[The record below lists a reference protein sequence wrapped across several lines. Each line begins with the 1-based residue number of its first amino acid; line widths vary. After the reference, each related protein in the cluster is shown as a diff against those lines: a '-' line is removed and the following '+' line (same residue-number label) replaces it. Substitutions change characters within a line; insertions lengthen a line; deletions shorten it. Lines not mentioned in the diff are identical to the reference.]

1 MRLKI
6 SIFFMLCTL
15 CVCAF
20 AGNVTVEIPKAL
32 LGRDYVI
39 AARVENVSKP
49 VELGKMKVYSGL
61 RVYNPQLV
69 SFSVENDSLFLN
81 SADKKRGVQRIGT
94 PVVKSSAKSVV
105 VNLDAMFTEILR
117 GVDILSGKMLP
128 GKLMAD
134 KTRIKMHKGDA
145 SHLEVTVSY
154 SYATDSEPFVI
165 DVRKS
170 LLLLSEKPMHGR
182 PVDARIGYKSTNN
195 KHINRFDISGGKII
209 TFYIDDKF
217 PALWKKAIKQGI
229 EDWNI
234 AFARI
239 GRDGV
244 IRAKLYSEA
253 EADFDPFDI
262 TNNCFY
268 AVESDFANAMGCH
281 WTDPRSGEILQAD
294 VQFYTNVVER
304 LKSWIV
310 MQTGAYNKA
319 VLNGVDDATVE
330 RMLRYSA
337 AHEIGHCLGLEH
349 NFLASHAYPTDSLRN
364 ADFCRRNGTTPS
376 IMDYARFN
384 YVAQKGDNVD
394 FVFPPL
400 LGDYDIY
407 AIKAGY
413 AGFSDSEYKTF
424 IAENQNNPRCLYRKM
439 KIAVLPVDGEVQQSD
454 LGDDQLA
461 STRYGVQNLKSLPK
475 SALKQLKAADLQKY
489 YFQLLM
495 HCVPYLDRNDV
506 KNFIEKELG
515 EGYKFLNSSLMQSV
529 FGSQEDE
536 VETMRNEFITRV
548 RSKYG
553 ISVDDKG
560 ATGMWLPYQI
570 DEGDLFSLMRKDGLK
585 LSKNDIYKIN
595 KKCLTGAVLSLS
607 GENGLSSPF
616 ASASFV
622 SADGLVI
629 TNWHCVNTYVQR
641 IATKDND
648 YTRYGCWAES
658 REQEMPLGNMEVH
671 QMLSC
676 EDVTDRLKSGTDSIA
691 DIKLREAEIDRRAR
705 EMMTG
710 VKESYGISRKIYSM
724 MGGKQYIMVRYRTFK
739 DIRIVACPPMWLGMF
754 GGDTDNWQWPRYSCD
769 FALLRVYASKKNNPV
784 AYSERNVPYHPESWL
799 KVAKNEVKKGDF
811 AMVMGYPAQTRK
823 HIPATAVDKIVNN
836 DTRLRVSFLKA
847 KMGLLAECRD
857 AAPAEKQS
865 GYDVRINKL
874 MNIYLRSRGEIDGVR
889 NNNVVEIK
897 RRQEQRLQEWINETP
912 ERKALYGANL
922 VHDLDSVYSRLTLY
936 NHMNEA
942 FSQFVAGGPTII
954 PFAGKFE
961 KLVAMERSKRAT
973 RNEQMQEE
981 IESLQRNINEYFSM
995 VDRDE
1000 DRKMFALLLPIYKKA
1015 VPKAY
1020 LPKIL
1025 HGKVDVDTLFNNSI
1039 LADRARL
1046 DCVLHGAIDKELQPL
1061 VSDPL
1066 YRLCIDLYTIR
1077 VRKQM
1082 KEEAPLRRS
1091 NTRLYNTFM
1100 QAFCQ
1105 MNEGAMTEYDA
1116 NHTLRLSPGKVKDM
1130 TRLGGMLA
1138 RVDEKAD
1145 NKNYKVSDK
1154 FRQLLENSK
1163 DALPVACFT
1172 TNAETSSGNSGSAV
1186 VNAKGELIGLN
1197 FDRTAS
1203 SASSIY
1209 YSNPHTLRNIV
1220 VSSDYILWVLK
1231 NYSPGK
1237 YVLEEFGK

>member
-1 MRLKI
+1 MLYT
-6 SIFFMLCTL
+6 FF
-15 CVCAF
+15 VCA
-20 AGNVTVEIPKAL
+20 AYGNVTVEMPKEL
-32 LGRDYVI
+32 FGRDYVI

-49 VELGKMKVYSGL
+49 IELGKMKVYSGL

-69 SFSVENDSLFLN
+69 RFSIENDSVIMN
-81 SADKKRGVQRIGT
+81 AADKKRGVQRIGT
-94 PVVKSSAKSVV
+94 PVVKSSSKSVT
-105 VNLDAMFTEILR
+105 VNMDAMFAEILR

-128 GKLMAD
+128 GKMMAD
-134 KTRIKMHKGDA
+134 RTRIKMHKGDA
-145 SHLEVTVSY
+145 RHLEVTVSY

-165 DVRKS
+165 DIRKS
-170 LLLLSEKPMHGR
+170 LLLLGEKPMHGR

-195 KHINRFDISGGKII
+195 KHINRFDISGGKTI

-217 PALWKKAIKQGI
+217 PVLWQKAIKQGV

-244 IRAKLYSEA
+244 VKAKMYSEA
-253 EADFDPFDI
+253 GADFDPFDF

-319 VLNGVDDATVE
+319 VLNGVDDAVVE

-349 NFLASHAYPTDSLRN
+349 NFLASHAYPTESLRN
-364 ADFCRRNGTTPS
+364 AEFCRANGTTPS

-394 FVFPPL
+394 FVYPPL

-413 AGFSDSEYKTF
+413 ADFSDSEYKSF
-424 IAENQNNPRCLYRKM
+424 IAENQNNPRHLYRKM
-439 KIAVLPVDGEVQQSD
+439 KVGVLPVDGEVQQSD

-495 HCVPYLDRNDV
+495 HCVPYLDNSDV
-506 KNFIEKELG
+506 KAFIEKELC

-529 FGSQEDE
+529 FGNQNQAVEAQRED
-536 VETMRNEFITRV
+536 FIRRV
-548 RSKYG
+548 KSRYD
-553 ISVDDKG
+553 ICTADKG
-560 ATGMWLPYQI
+560 ATGMWFPYQAVE
-570 DEGDLFSLMRKDGLK
+570 DDLFRLLCKEGMK
-585 LSKNDIYKIN
+585 LSKSDIYNIN
-595 KKCLTGAVLSLS
+595 KKCLTGAVLSMS

-629 TNWHCVNTYVQR
+629 TNWHCVSTYVQR
-641 IATKDND
+641 LATKDND

-658 REQEMPLGNMEVH
+658 RKQEMPLGNMEMH

-676 EDVTDRLKSGTDSIA
+676 EDVTETLKSGSDSIA
-691 DIKLREAEIDRRAR
+691 DIKQREAEIDRRAR
-705 EMMTG
+705 ELMNG
-710 VKESYGISRKIYSM
+710 VKESYGVHRKIYSL
-724 MGGKQYIMVRYRTFK
+724 MGGKQYVLVRYRTFK

-754 GGDTDNWQWPRYSCD
+754 GGDSDNWQWPRYSCD
-769 FALLRVYASKKNNPV
+769 FALLRVYGSKKNNPV
-784 AYSERNVPYHPESWL
+784 AYSETNVPYHPESWL
-799 KVAKNEVKKGDF
+799 KVAKNEVREGDF
-811 AMVMGYPAQTRK
+811 AMVMGYPSQTRK

-836 DTRLRVSFLKA
+836 DTKLRVRFLKA
-847 KMGLLAECRD
+847 KIGFLTECRN

-865 GYDVRINKL
+865 DYDVRINKL
-874 MNIYLRSRGEIDGVR
+874 MNVYLRSKGEIDGVG

-897 RRQEQRLQEWINETP
+897 RREEQKLQEWINESP
-912 ERKALYGANL
+912 ERKALYGASL

-942 FSQFVAGGPTII
+942 FSQFVVGGPTVI

-981 IESLQRNINEYFSM
+981 IESLQRNINEYFSL
-995 VDRDE
+995 VNRDE
-1000 DRKMFALLLPIYKKA
+1000 DRKMLSLLVPIYKSA

-1020 LPKIL
+1020 LPAAL
-1025 HGKVDVDTLFNNSI
+1025 RGKVDIDTLFNNSI
-1039 LADRARL
+1039 LTDRVRL
-1046 DCVLHGAIDKELQPL
+1046 DSVILNSIDKGLQPL

-1066 YRLCIDLYTIR
+1066 YRMCIDLYTIK
-1077 VRKQM
+1077 VRKQQ
-1082 KEEAPLRRS
+1082 KEETPLRRA
-1091 NTRLYNTFM
+1091 NTRLYNTIM
-1100 QAFCQ
+1100 QAYCQ
-1105 MNEGAMTEYDA
+1105 MHADKMLEYDA
-1116 NHTLRLSPGKVKDM
+1116 NHTLRLSPGKVHGM

-1138 RVDEKAD
+1138 RLDEMAG
-1145 NKNYKVSDK
+1145 NKNYRVSDK
-1154 FRQLLENSK
+1154 FRQLLQKNPDS
-1163 DALPVACFT
+1163 LPVACFT
-1172 TNAETSSGNSGSAV
+1172 TNAETASGNSGSAV

-1197 FDRTAS
+1197 FDRTGD
-1203 SASSIY
+1203 SAFSIY
-1209 YSNPHTLRNIV
+1209 YSNPYYLRNIV

-1231 NYSPGK
+1231 NYSPCK